1 MKDLG
6 LTNNILGMQT
16 YRNKSKNKIWL
27 SQKELFEKNL
37 ATLQHARLIDTST
50 TIHFLYRLRDVG
62 ETISSLYRKI
72 NTYRK
77 LGGTD

>member
-6 LTNNILGMQT
+6 LTNNILEMQT
-16 YRNKSKNKIWL
+16 YRNKSKSKIWL
-27 SQKELFEKNL
+27 SQKELFEENL

-50 TIHFLYRLRDVG
+50 TTHFLYRLRDVG

-72 NTYRK
+72 NTDRK